1 MLIRTLRCAGSRWVA
16 AAALLS
22 LLTLAGSRLASAAS
36 SDEEIIAKINA
47 FVKQGWIDNGVTPS
61 ERADDGEFARR
72 VTLDVVG
79 RIPAYQRLV
88 QFLNDSSPDKRA
100 RLVDE
105 LLDEPDYA
113 EQFSTIWGNLLI
125 GRANNRR
132 TNRGVLERWIKR
144 QFEKN
149 ARYDQFVYDLISA
162 EGNSEQNG
170 AVGFLAA
177 HLNENAVPATA
188 ITARLFLGLQVQC
201 TQCHNH
207 PFNDWKQSQFWG
219 MNAFFRGT
227 RRQGMGNAQRNDFDL
242 TDNDAESIV
251 FFEKR
256 SGLMEAITRQFVDG
270 TLAVSESGDSPRKQ
284 LAKLVIDPSKP
295 YLSRAAVNRMW
306 SHFLGS
312 GFTRPIDDMGPHN
325 PPSHPELVDFLA
337 QEFQTAGYDQK
348 RLIRW
353 IAASDAYNLTSR
365 FHSRHDHAPL
375 APAVRGEGPG
385 VRGSSASRP
394 TSDPTNEETVGNT
407 ADDPASGNTPL
418 FSRVYVKP
426 FTAEQLY
433 DSLLVATEAH
443 KAGRNY
449 DQSEKQRTEWLGQF
463 IRTFGTDENDESSSF
478 NGTVPQALVMMNGE
492 LVRNALSG
500 ANGSFLRRVLEGTVS
515 KPDDAVDKNK
525 LPRTTTSASKTKP
538 TAIKPPKTIP
548 QKIEVLYLTA
558 LARKPSS
565 AELSALDKTF
575 QNSANRDPILGL
587 QDVFWALLNSN
598 EFILNH

>member
-1 MLIRTLRCAGSRWVA
+1 MPIRTHNLPRPRSNSERHSHCGPLAKACCFVIA
-16 AAALLS
+16 FL
-22 LLTLAGSRLASAAS
+22 LAGSRPAMAAS
-36 SDEEIIAKINA
+36 SDEEIVAKINS
-47 FVKQGWIDNGVTPS
+47 FVKLGWADNGVTPS
-61 ERADDGEFARR
+61 ERADDGEYARR
-72 VTLDVVG
+72 VSLDVVG
-79 RIPAYQRLV
+79 RIPSYQRLV

-105 LLDEPDYA
+105 LLDEPDYP

-242 TDNDAESIV
+242 TDSDAESIV

-256 SGLMEAITRQFVDG
+256 SGVMEAITRQFVDG
-270 TLAVSESGDSPRKQ
+270 TLVVGESNDSPRKQ

-295 YLSRAAVNRMW
+295 YLRQAAVNRMW

-325 PPSHPELVDFLA
+325 PPSHPELIEFLG
-337 QEFQTAGYDQK
+337 QEFQAAGYDQK

-353 IAASDAYNLTSR
+353 IAASDTYSLTSR
-365 FHSRHDHAPL
+365 MHD
-375 APAVRGEGPG
+375 
-385 VRGSSASRP
+385 
-394 TSDPTNEETVGNT
+394 GNT
-407 ADDPASGNTPL
+407 ADDPASGNTPH

-443 KAGRNY
+443 KAGRNF

-463 IRTFGTDENDESSSF
+463 VRTFGTDENDEASSF

-492 LVRNALSG
+492 LVRSALSG
-500 ANGSFLRRVLEGTVS
+500 ANGSFLRRVLEGSVS
-515 KPDDAVDKNK
+515 KPDDAADKNK
-525 LPRTTTSASKTKP
+525 SPRTTPSSSKTKA
-538 TAIKPPKTIP
+538 TAIKPPKSIP

-558 LARKPSS
+558 LARKPSP
-565 AELSALDKTF
+565 AELSALDKAF
-575 QNSANRDPILGL
+575 QNSAQRDPIQGL

-598 EFILNH
+598 EFIMNH

>member
-1 MLIRTLRCAGSRWVA
+1 MF
-16 AAALLS
+16 ALLA
-22 LLTLAGSRLASAAS
+22 LAWLGERPLEAAS
-36 SDEEIIAKINA
+36 SDEEIVAKING
-47 FVKQGWIDNGVTPS
+47 FVKQGWSDSSVTPS
-61 ERADDGEFARR
+61 ERADDGEYARR
-72 VTLDVVG
+72 VSLDIVG
-79 RIPAYQRLV
+79 HIPAYQRLV

-105 LLDEPDYA
+105 LLDDPDYA

-256 SGLMEAITRQFVDG
+256 SGIMEAITRQFVDG
-270 TLAVSESGDSPRKQ
+270 TLVVGESNDSPRKQ

-295 YLSRAAVNRMW
+295 YLGRAAVNRMW
-306 SHFLGS
+306 AHFLGS

-325 PPSHPELVDFLA
+325 PPSHPELVDYLA
-337 QEFQTAGYDQK
+337 QEFQAAGYDQK

-353 IAASDAYNLTSR
+353 IASSDAYNLTSR
-365 FHSRHDHAPL
+365 FHSRHDPAPL
-375 APAVRGEGPG
+375 APALRGEGQG
-385 VRGSSASRP
+385 VRGSSARTP
-394 TSDPTNEETVGNT
+394 TTEETAGETATGNT
-407 ADDPASGNTPL
+407 ADDPASGQTPL
-418 FSRVYVKP
+418 FSHVYVKP

-443 KAGRNY
+443 KAGRNFE
-449 DQSEKQRTEWLGQF
+449 QSEKQRDEWLGQF
-463 IRTFGTDENDESSSF
+463 VRTFGTDENDEASSF

-515 KPDDAVDKNK
+515 KPDDATDKTK
-525 LPRTTTSASKTKP
+525 SPRTTASAPQPKLTG
-538 TAIKPPKTIP
+538 IKPPKTIP

-558 LARKPSS
+558 LARKPSP
-565 AELSALDKTF
+565 AELSALDKAF
-575 QNSANRDPILGL
+575 HNSGNRDPILGL

-598 EFILNH
+598 EFITNH

>member
-1 MLIRTLRCAGSRWVA
+1 MF
-16 AAALLS
+16 ALLA
-22 LLTLAGSRLASAAS
+22 LAWLGERPLEAAS
-36 SDEEIIAKINA
+36 SDEEIVAKING
-47 FVKQGWIDNGVTPS
+47 FVKQGWSDSSVTPS
-61 ERADDGEFARR
+61 ERADDGEYARR
-72 VTLDVVG
+72 VSLDIVG
-79 RIPAYQRLV
+79 HIPAYQRLV

-105 LLDEPDYA
+105 LLDDPDYA

-256 SGLMEAITRQFVDG
+256 SGIMEAITRQFVDG
-270 TLAVSESGDSPRKQ
+270 TLVVGESNDSPRKQ

-295 YLSRAAVNRMW
+295 YLGRAAVNRMW
-306 SHFLGS
+306 AHFLGS

-325 PPSHPELVDFLA
+325 PPSHPELVDYLA
-337 QEFQTAGYDQK
+337 QEFQAAGYDQK

-365 FHSRHDHAPL
+365 FHSRHDPAPL
-375 APAVRGEGPG
+375 APALRGEGQG
-385 VRGSSASRP
+385 VRGSSARTP
-394 TSDPTNEETVGNT
+394 TTEETAGETATGNT
-407 ADDPASGNTPL
+407 ADDPASGQTPL
-418 FSRVYVKP
+418 FSHVYVKP

-443 KAGRNY
+443 KAGRNFE
-449 DQSEKQRTEWLGQF
+449 QSEKQRDEWLGQF
-463 IRTFGTDENDESSSF
+463 VRTFGTDENDEASSF

-515 KPDDAVDKNK
+515 KPDDATDKTK
-525 LPRTTTSASKTKP
+525 SPRTTASAPQPKVTG
-538 TAIKPPKTIP
+538 IKPPKTIP

-558 LARKPSS
+558 LARKPSP
-565 AELSALDKTF
+565 AELSALDKAF
-575 QNSANRDPILGL
+575 HNSGNRDPILGL

-598 EFILNH
+598 EFITNH